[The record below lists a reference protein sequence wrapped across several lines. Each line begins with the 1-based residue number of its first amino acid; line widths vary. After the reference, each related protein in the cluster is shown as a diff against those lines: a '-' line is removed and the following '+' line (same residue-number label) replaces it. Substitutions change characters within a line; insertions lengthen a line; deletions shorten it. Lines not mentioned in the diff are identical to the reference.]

1 MPELRRCQGP
11 VFTSPPGP
19 QPFPGLWSR
28 YWCGSKARFGLGNS
42 ADIAYGGAALAG
54 RGVVLVTI
62 NSRLGALDYLAPA
75 SLRAESDHGASDDYV
90 TRDQS
95 AALAWI
101 RANVADVGEN
111 PDGVTIFGESAGS

>member
-1 MPELRRCQGP
+1 M
-11 VFTSPPGP
+11 
-19 QPFPGLWSR
+19 
-28 YWCGSKARFGLGNS
+28 ARFGLGNS

-75 SLRAESDHGASDDYV
+75 SLRAESNDYG
-90 TRDQS
+90 TLDQT

-101 RANVADVGEN
+101 RANVADFGEN
-111 PDGVTIFGESAGS
+111 PDEVTFFGESAGS

>member
-1 MPELRRCQGP
+1 MPGACLYLTAWTAAVSWALVP
-11 VFTSPPGP
+11 V
-19 QPFPGLWSR
+19 LVWIH
-28 YWCGSKARFGLGNS
+28 ARFGLGNS

-90 TRDQS
+90 TLYQI

>member
-1 MPELRRCQGP
+1 MPGSCLHFTAWTAAVSWALVPVLVWIHGGGLRP
-11 VFTSPPGP
+11 
-19 QPFPGLWSR
+19 
-28 YWCGSKARFGLGNS
+28 GNS

-90 TRDQS
+90 TLDQI